1 MHVQTESNTEVTF
14 QTTNEAEQ
22 SVAIP
27 SDTCILEFDDDAQ
40 EVCSNGVSTDPPPQ
54 NDTVT
59 PETVDPEAAR
69 IPISH
74 LIATN
79 QYPSL
84 TTVPQ
89 NIAKSFAPIY
99 VQPQNQQPTTDI
111 YNDYVNNPYNLVL
124 QVDPPASENAKA
136 AIPITSHFAAVGGGS
151 AISNVFHASNYFADK
166 SAAIP
171 PGSEIL
177 FNGP

>member
-1 MHVQTESNTEVTF
+1 M
-14 QTTNEAEQ
+14 AM
-22 SVAIP
+22 P
-27 SDTCILEFDDDAQ
+27 SDACILEFDDDSQ
-40 EVCSNGVSTDPPPQ
+40 EVRSNGVSTDPPPPPPPLQ
-54 NDTVT
+54 NDTVA
-59 PETVDPEAAR
+59 PEPSDLEEPR
-69 IPISH
+69 IPSSH

-124 QVDPPASENAKA
+124 QVDTPTASIPTPETKPV
-136 AIPITSHFAAVGGGS
+136 AIPVTSHFAAVGGGS